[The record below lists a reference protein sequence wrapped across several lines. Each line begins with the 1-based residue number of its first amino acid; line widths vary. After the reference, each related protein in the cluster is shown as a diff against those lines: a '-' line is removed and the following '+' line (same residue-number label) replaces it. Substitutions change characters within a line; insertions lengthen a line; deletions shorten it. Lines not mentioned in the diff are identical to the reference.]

1 MSRPFSR
8 AERCLSWVVCAL
20 LVQERRRTYVRP
32 LPLSDVAAGRRPL
45 LVLEEAQEIV
55 EPEEQGELHEC
66 CVCYEPRARA
76 PRSHC
81 LRCGARAPVCGPCL
95 QAWSRSSGRPRRCVI
110 CRSGDSTAVAPR
122 RPLAD
127 DEQYLTLFF
136 VVYTFLQYAY
146 VIWFLRTFVT
156 TVQPYLF

>member
-1 MSRPFSR
+1 MNRPFSR
-8 AERCLSWVVCAL
+8 TERCLSWVVCAL
-20 LVQERRRTYVRP
+20 LAQERRRVYVRP
-32 LPLSDVAAGRRPL
+32 LPLSGASFEAPL
-45 LVLEEAQEIV
+45 VVLKETQDLV
-55 EPEEQGELHEC
+55 EPEDQGELHEC

-110 CRSGDSTAVAPR
+110 CRSGDSTAVVPR
-122 RPLAD
+122 RSIAD

-136 VVYTFLQYAY
+136 VAYTFLQYAY
-146 VIWFLRTFVT
+146 VIWFLRSFVT